1 MPVNI
6 DLIKNLPINSSLSQ
20 SISDLR
26 GPKQGGSVR
35 QKQPILGPKSRFP
48 TFTPTVWEL
57 FGYSLGISWAL
68 QRPPLGTLVVYFMVS
83 TALIKRFQSQNWAPR
98 VASKKTKFFPKNTI
112 SDILTTCLGVV
123 CEQFGHTLGTPEA
136 SIRRQSGVFCRL
148 LSPYVL
154 ISANGWKIDKK
165 INF

>member
-6 DLIKNLPINSSLSQ
+6 DLVKNLPMNSSLGQ

-26 GPKQGGSVR
+26 GPKQGGYVS

-68 QRPPLGTLVVYFMVS
+68 QRPLLSARAAYF
-83 TALIKRFQSQNWAPR
+83 
-98 VASKKTKFFPKNTI
+98 VASLARI
-112 SDILTTCLGVV
+112 C
-123 CEQFGHTLGTPEA
+123 
-136 SIRRQSGVFCRL
+136 
-148 LSPYVL
+148 
-154 ISANGWKIDKK
+154 
-165 INF
+165 

>member
-26 GPKQGGSVR
+26 GPKQGGSVS

-68 QRPPLGTLVVYFMVS
+68 QRPPLGTSGVYFVVS
-83 TALIKRFQSQNWAPR
+83 TALF
-98 VASKKTKFFPKNTI
+98 
-112 SDILTTCLGVV
+112 
-123 CEQFGHTLGTPEA
+123 E
-136 SIRRQSGVFCRL
+136 RL
-148 LSPYVL
+148 
-154 ISANGWKIDKK
+154 
-165 INF
+165 